1 VSINCGEILRYMK
14 KEATDKGLAPPDL
27 EEYKNKILKDKNPFS

>member
-1 VSINCGEILRYMK
+1 MK

-27 EEYKNKILKDKNPFS
+27 EQYKKKIFKEKNPFM